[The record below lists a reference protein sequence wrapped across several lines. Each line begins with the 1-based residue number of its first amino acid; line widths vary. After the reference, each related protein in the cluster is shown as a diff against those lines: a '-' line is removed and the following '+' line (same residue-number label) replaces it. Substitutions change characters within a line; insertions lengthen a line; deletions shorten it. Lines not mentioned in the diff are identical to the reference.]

1 MLHLRVHT
9 IASTFLCVIMIFMEN
24 IFTIQQISNMT
35 GLTVHTL
42 RYYEKIGL
50 LKEVNRNIN
59 GYRQYSE
66 ADISWINFLIRLRIT
81 GMSVTDMK
89 LFSDLR
95 SQGESTLSARRELL
109 EIHQNKVLKEINKL
123 KDNLMEIE
131 TKIDYYKKME
141 EFRR

>member
-1 MLHLRVHT
+1 MLHFRVYSKAT
-9 IASTFLCVIMIFMEN
+9 PFLCGIMNFTEK
-24 IFTIQQISNMT
+24 IFTIQQISRMT

-50 LKEVNRNIN
+50 LNEVNRDIN

-66 ADISWINFLIRLRIT
+66 SDISWIDFLIRLRIT

-95 SQGESTLSARRELL
+95 SQGESTISARRELL
-109 EIHQNKVLKEINKL
+109 EMHQSKALKEIKEL
-123 KDNLMEIE
+123 KDNLTEI
-131 TKIDYYKKME
+131 
-141 EFRR
+141 

>member
-1 MLHLRVHT
+1 MLHFRVHSK
-9 IASTFLCVIMIFMEN
+9 ASTFPYVIMGFMEN
-24 IFTIQQISNMT
+24 KFTIQQISKMT

-50 LKEVNRNIN
+50 LNEVNRDKN

-66 ADISWINFLIRLRIT
+66 SDISWIQFLIRLRNT

-95 SQGESTLSARRELL
+95 SKGESTISARRELL
-109 EIHQNKVLKEINKL
+109 EMHQNKVCKEIKEL
-123 KDNLMEIE
+123 KDNKTEIE
-131 TKIDYYKKME
+131 KKIDYYKSME
-141 EFRR
+141 E